1 MENYKQKII
10 LSLTKNKNGY
20 RYSNSSKKI
29 VMKRYNPTNKNILL
43 PKRPIITQFL
53 YKTNNNKNNIHNY
66 KISNSFGKK
75 RSKNRN
81 ISYNLLDYSNN
92 SYKKTISLNNSTK
105 KYILKLKNKIFN
117 NINKDINYTKA
128 LKSKKSNYSFIKSN
142 INKNKLY
149 KNVIKDNN
157 SNISNDK
164 NSFFQVNNN
173 KYMNNINTNT
183 NYLDSK
189 KAKQHIITDP
199 YSLIYQKNKKFFQS
213 NTYNDL
219 EIICEGINNNIN
231 NINTNINNINNI
243 NINYLNNKKRKIE
256 ISPKDKNSMYKVF
269 EKRKIKKN
277 KSTYITSINNSNYAN
292 ILNYN
297 IFTKKKNSN
306 KKKIKSKQ
314 NKNQNKSTS
323 ENYIKY
329 KLNELR
335 EKMEKLFE
343 ENEKSSTKKYNI
355 IKDKFDESINIMGLN
370 EDEKNF
376 LKLIMNKYN
385 DVISSYTK
393 ENKNLKKTSEQ
404 FQNLNSIL
412 DKKYLDLESKYNEN
426 IKLLK
431 KYQKNTK
438 QFNEVKKSND
448 SIDNKKFNKDRNFRK
463 KDKSIELLNM
473 LNVND
478 LNSLYFNDKINPLSN
493 KNAEENYKKVPILDL
508 NNLK

>member
-10 LSLTKNKNGY
+10 LSLTKSKKGKIC
-20 RYSNSSKKI
+20 SNSSKKI
-29 VMKRYNPTNKNILL
+29 IMKHYNPINKKILL
-43 PKRPIITQFL
+43 PKRPLINKLL
-53 YKTNNNKNNIHNY
+53 YKTNYNKNNIHNN
-66 KISNSFGKK
+66 KNSKSFGKK
-75 RSKNRN
+75 RNRN
-81 ISYNLLDYSNN
+81 ISYNLLDNSNN

-117 NINKDINYTKA
+117 NASKDINYKRALRTK
-128 LKSKKSNYSFIKSN
+128 KNNYSFIKSN

-149 KNVIKDNN
+149 KNAIKDNSN
-157 SNISNDK
+157 NISNDK
-164 NSFFQVNNN
+164 NSFFQTNNN
-173 KYMNNINTNT
+173 NYINNINFNT

-199 YSLIYQKNKKFFQS
+199 YSLIYQRNKQIFNS
-213 NTYNDL
+213 NIYNDL

-231 NINTNINNINNI
+231 TNINNIN
-243 NINYLNNKKRKIE
+243 YMNNKQRKIE

-277 KSTYITSINNSNYAN
+277 KSTYLTSINNSNYTS

-297 IFTKKKNSN
+297 IFTKKKHLNR
-306 KKKIKSKQ
+306 KKIKSKQ
-314 NKNQNKSTS
+314 NKSQNKSTS
-323 ENYIKY
+323 ENEIKY

-343 ENEKSSTKKYNI
+343 ESEKSSRKKYNI

-370 EDEKNF
+370 ADEKKF

-404 FQNLNSIL
+404 FQNLNNIL

-431 KYQKNTK
+431 KFQKNAK
-438 QFNEVKKSND
+438 QKYEVKKSND
-448 SIDNKKFNKDRNFRK
+448 SIDNKDKNNYNFNKDRIFKIKNK
-463 KDKSIELLNM
+463 ENNIASLNM

-478 LNSLYFNDKINPLSN
+478 LNSLYFNDKIKPLKS
-493 KNAEENYKKVPILDL
+493 KNTEENYKKVPILEL